1 MRPRE
6 VRSLSQRQ
14 VSGKCQSKYGIRN
27 LFVEPKF
34 SIHLTSWEKHEEH
47 NWVSSFRVLHSRA
60 SVLLVEKLMP
70 HLMALIFVVTCA
82 QLNYGKEFDF
92 IRISA
97 FSSSTRDTLPICK
110 YICYFPSTLLCIIT
124 YIISF
129 YFIMGQ

>member
-14 VSGKCQSKYGIRN
+14 VSGKCQSKYGIRK
-27 LFVEPKF
+27 LFVEPEF
-34 SIHLTSWEKHEEH
+34 SLHLISWEKHEEH
-47 NWVSSFRVLHSRA
+47 NSVSSFRVLHSRA

-70 HLMALIFVVTCA
+70 HLMPLIFVVTCA

-92 IRISA
+92 IRVSA

-110 YICYFPSTLLCIIT
+110 YICCFPSTFT

-129 YFIMGQ
+129 YFIMGE